1 MGKKRSRS
9 IEKKSL
15 KKGAKT
21 DSVPVEP
28 VVALPLER
36 KSSDEPAPKKAKWTN
51 KNRVLVFSA
60 RGTTQRDRHLMTDL
74 RNMMPHS
81 KPESKMEKKDPYFV
95 INEIC
100 EMKNCNKSVFFEGRK
115 KQDLYVWFA
124 NIPKG
129 PCAKLLLENIHTMG
143 ELKMTG
149 NCLKGS
155 RPLLSFDKTF
165 DTKPHWAI
173 MKELLTQIFS
183 TPRAHPKSQPFFD
196 HVFTFCI
203 YDNRIWFRNFQIVE
217 EDGQMAEIG
226 PRFVMNPIKIFE
238 GSFAGQ
244 VLWENPDYISPN
256 MYRRIIK
263 KASGMKYRERVEQK
277 ISKEVRK
284 PDGPSYD
291 LDPLDEVFDTEA
303 TPAPKEP
310 AKAAKKQPVLR
321 KKKAKQ
327 GRTAQ
332 AAVQAEC

>member
-1 MGKKRSRS
+1 MAKKRSRS
-9 IEKKSL
+9 VEKKS
-15 KKGAKT
+15 AKQEKT
-21 DSVPVEP
+21 PETTP
-28 VVALPLER
+28 ETLPLVR
-36 KSSDEPAPKKAKWTN
+36 QSDEPVAKKVKWTN

-60 RGTTQRDRHLMTDL
+60 RGATQRDRHLMNDV
-74 RNMMPHS
+74 REMMPHS

-100 EMKNCNKSVFFEGRK
+100 EMKNCNRCVFFEGRK
-115 KQDLYVWFA
+115 KQDLYVWLA
-124 NIPKG
+124 NVPKG
-129 PCAKLLLENIHTMG
+129 PCAKFLLENIHTMG

-226 PRFVMNPIKIFE
+226 PRFVMNPIKLFE
-238 GSFAGQ
+238 GSFGGQ
-244 VLWENPDYISPN
+244 VLWENPDYVSPN

-263 KASGMKYRERVEQK
+263 KATGMKYRERIEQK

-284 PDGPSYD
+284 PDGPSYN
-291 LDPLDEVFDTEA
+291 LDPLDEVFETEA
-303 TPAPKEP
+303 PAPPTEPVSMPPPASKKKRRKGKKVDTTPAPV
-310 AKAAKKQPVLR
+310 PVN
-321 KKKAKQ
+321 
-327 GRTAQ
+327 
-332 AAVQAEC
+332 E